1 MRALCIGGPMDGRI
15 FTHEDD
21 LLNFRV
27 AEPKYDLTA
36 IVGGITGGDAPAF
49 YTVHQFRLGGRA
61 YKIATT
67 DADLVAAMAGSAE
80 FVDRVIDRLVDV
92 AGAVDRMDRPT

>member
-21 LLNFRV
+21 LWNFRV

-36 IVGGITGGDAPAF
+36 IVGGITGGAPAF
-49 YTVHQFRLGGRA
+49 YMVRQFRLGGRA
-61 YKIATT
+61 YKIAIT
-67 DADLVAAMAGSAE
+67 DAYTVAAMAGSAE